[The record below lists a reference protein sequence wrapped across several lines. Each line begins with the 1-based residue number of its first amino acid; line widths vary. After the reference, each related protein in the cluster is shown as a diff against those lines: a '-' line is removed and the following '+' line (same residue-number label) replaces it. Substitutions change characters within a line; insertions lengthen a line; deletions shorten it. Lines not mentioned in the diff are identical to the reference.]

1 MTKRRRRTPEP
12 SRRERQILDVIYR
25 LGEATVADVRGAL
38 DDAPSYSAVRA
49 LLRIL
54 EEKGHLTHRQDGPRY
69 VYRPTTPRED
79 AREPALRRVLET
91 FFDNSTE
98 QVVAALLELRDGE
111 LGDEEVE
118 RLSKMIDQARREG
131 R

>member
-1 MTKRRRRTPEP
+1 MRKRPKPEP
-12 SRRERQILDVIYR
+12 SRRERQILDAIYR
-25 LGEATVADVRGAL
+25 LGEATVADVQDAL

-54 EEKGHLTHRQDGPRY
+54 EEKGHLAHRQDGPRY
-69 VYRPTTPRED
+69 VYHPTTPREH
-79 AREPALRRVLET
+79 ARESAMRRVLET

-98 QVVAALLELRDGE
+98 QAVAALLDLRDGT
-111 LGDEEVE
+111 LDEAEYE
-118 RLSKMIDQARREG
+118 RLSEMIEKARREG